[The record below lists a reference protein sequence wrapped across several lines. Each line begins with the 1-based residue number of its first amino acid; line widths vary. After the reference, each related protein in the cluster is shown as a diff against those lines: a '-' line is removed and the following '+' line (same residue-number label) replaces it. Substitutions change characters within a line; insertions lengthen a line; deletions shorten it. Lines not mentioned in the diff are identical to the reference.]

1 MPRILAWGQC
11 NFHDF
16 VNDKVGNKTWD
27 GPLLTNTNF
36 YDEFGPKIAIIAKS
50 HLGVCKKG
58 VNGRNKFLW
67 YILQWEAAPKNWAI
81 DWMERRLQMKKR
93 LKLRV
98 YGIRARDLRSVTRWQ
113 FGQCNLGLDRN
124 RLGSHTH
131 LPRVLHNRQRKTS
144 ANSLDTMLTKL
155 IHLWFSCWSVHRLS
169 STIKHGS
176 KDDLWSQL

>member
-124 RLGSHTH
+124 RLGSHAHTY
-131 LPRVLHNRQRKTS
+131 LEYYIIGRGKRQQTVWIRCLLSWFICGFRVG
-144 ANSLDTMLTKL
+144 
-155 IHLWFSCWSVHRLS
+155 LS
-169 STIKHGS
+169 T
-176 KDDLWSQL
+176 D